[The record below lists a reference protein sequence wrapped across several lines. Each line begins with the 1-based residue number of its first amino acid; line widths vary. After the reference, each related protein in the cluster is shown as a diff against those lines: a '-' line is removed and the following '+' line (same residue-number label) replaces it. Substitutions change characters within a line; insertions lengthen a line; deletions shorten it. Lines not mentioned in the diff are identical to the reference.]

1 MTSLFLNDIQVYPDG
16 KQQIKLVSEN
26 PYFTQSESYTLD
38 VTLPM
43 DILENRN
50 FFQNIQRIE
59 RTKQPPLMTCR
70 LEVNNRVLLQGTAKV
85 TQVTDQ
91 DVKVQLVGGRSE
103 INLLSNEN
111 QVYIDEMDMGGAIA
125 TYVPEGRSGHWEY
138 NEMPVRYIMQ
148 RVFNETEEHQSD
160 VPQPN
165 LNDVLTQ
172 VLQESGYEL
181 VENDR
186 AVSPWDNL
194 YIASAKRTLFLSHTL
209 PHWTVKEFL
218 EEYCQFFNCTLVID
232 QLAKTVKMVDNAMF
246 FGNARQ
252 TGIEPVDEYSVAL
265 DEDSVATSLASSN
278 LNFDMSRSSEHDY
291 DVIPDNVRESAPVNE
306 YASRIEAI
314 TAYNERSEAERPKY
328 IYKTPVGLWTG
339 WNHDHSDIG
348 QSDPVAIFTQIDVFG
363 PLVRDSQS
371 DSEISLKICPVA
383 ISEVE
388 TTNLSGGRSKWTFRM
403 VCLENPTG
411 DERDTRGRGSES
423 DSSTIQEYIEGDAD
437 IEKSEKEDK
446 LQVFFMDDIEQD
458 SICVDITGAS
468 REGVSVGDIRKTLMP
483 FTDYLYKKNHSGEMH
498 RLWSLSLNPVE
509 AEHYLGQLH
518 QNTYTFNMKAKYCV
532 KFLAD
537 EMPEPTQVFFIRGK
551 RFGCEKIEAQIDD
564 QGLQRLMT
572 GYFYEMNVS
581 TQ

>member
-1 MTSLFLNDIQVYPDG
+1 MTILTLNGTQVFPAG
-16 KQQIKLVSEN
+16 NQTIKLTREN

-38 VTLPM
+38 ITLPM
-43 DILENRN
+43 YILENRQ
-50 FFQNIQRIE
+50 FFGSIHRLE
-59 RTKQPPLMTCR
+59 HSKRLSTMTC
-70 LEVNNRVLLQGTAKV
+70 LLTVDNKPILSGTAKV
-85 TQVTDQ
+85 TQVSELE
-91 DVKVQLVGGRSE
+91 VKAQLVGGRSE

-111 QVYIDEMDMGGAIA
+111 QVYIDEMDMGGPIA

-148 RVFNETEEHQSD
+148 RVFNETDGRQSD
-160 VPQPN
+160 APQPN

-181 VENDR
+181 VENDM
-186 AVSPWDNL
+186 AVSPWDSL
-194 YIASAKRTLFLSHTL
+194 YIASAKRTLFLSHAL

-218 EEYCQFFNCTLVID
+218 EEYCRFFNCTLVID
-232 QLAKTVKMVDNAMF
+232 QLAKTVKMVANAMF

-252 TGIEPVDEYSVAL
+252 TEIKPVDEYSVAL

-278 LNFDMSRSSEHDY
+278 LNFDMSGSSEHDY

-306 YASRIEAI
+306 YSSRNEAI
-314 TAYNERSEAERPKY
+314 TAYNERSDAERPKY

-348 QSDPVAIFTQIDVFG
+348 QSDPVALFTQIDVFG
-363 PLVRDSQS
+363 PLIRDSQS

-388 TTNLSGGRSKWTFRM
+388 TTNLSGGRSRWTFRM

-446 LQVFFMDDIEQD
+446 LQVFFMDDVEQD

-518 QNTYTFNMKAKYCV
+518 QNSYSFNMKAKYCV

-537 EMPEPTQVFFIRGK
+537 EMPDPTQVFIIRNK
-551 RFGCEKIEAQIDD
+551 RFACEKIEAQIDD
-564 QGLQRLMT
+564 QGLQQLMT
-572 GYFYEMNVS
+572 GYFYEML
-581 TQ
+581 